1 MFLSIPISAQKMRT
15 TLIFSYQIPPP
26 AMVIEQIAICP
37 KCGIYSVIGD
47 VSGFPIEPTF
57 LSVMRDFWFSPSE
70 ISKTMGATA
79 T

>member
-1 MFLSIPISAQKMRT
+1 MRT
-15 TLIFSYQIPPP
+15 TLIFSYQIPPS

>member
-1 MFLSIPISAQKMRT
+1 
-15 TLIFSYQIPPP
+15 
-26 AMVIEQIAICP
+26 MVIEQIAICP
-37 KCGIYSVIGD
+37 KCGIDSVIGD